1 MRSRLAILV
10 IAIIL
15 ALSGTV
21 SAAIYLQ
28 NVKAQVEEGG
38 KLIEVLVARKAIPA
52 GTSTEDL
59 TDKNL
64 IVTRK
69 IPKKYAAEQALSS
82 TQQLKDKA
90 LIVSLSEGEQL
101 IQNKFQSRAD
111 AELSFRIPPG
121 LVAISIPVD
130 EIVGVSNSISPGDR
144 ISVIATFS
152 PGSGGTDVTRIFLQN
167 IEVLSTSASSE
178 DFRKSG
184 LTQRSALGKKTVILA
199 LTPADAEKLVFA
211 EEKGN
216 VWLVLL
222 PRGGGQV
229 SPTPGQT
236 LQTIFE

>member
-1 MRSRLAILV
+1 MRSRLAILL

-15 ALSGTV
+15 ALLGTV
-21 SAAIYLQ
+21 GAATYIQ

-38 KLIEVLVARKAIPA
+38 KLIEVLVAQKAIPA

-59 TDKNL
+59 TDKSL
-64 IVTRK
+64 VVSRR
-69 IPKKYAAEQALSS
+69 IPKRYAAEQALSS
-82 TQQLKDKA
+82 TQQFKDKV
-90 LIVSLSEGEQL
+90 LIVSLGKGEQL
-101 IQNKFQSRAD
+101 TQNKFQNRPD

-130 EIVGVSNSISPGDR
+130 EIVGVANLISPGDR

-152 PGSGGTDVTRIFLQN
+152 PGAGGTDITRIFLQN
-167 IEVLSTSASSE
+167 VEVLTTSTSSE
-178 DFRKSG
+178 DFQKSG
-184 LTQRSALGKKTVILA
+184 LTQRSALGKRTITLA

-211 EEKGN
+211 QEKGN

-222 PRGGGQV
+222 PRGESQAG
-229 SPTPGQT
+229 PTPGQT

>member
-1 MRSRLAILV
+1 MRSRFAILV
-10 IAIIL
+10 IAVIL

-38 KLIEVLVARKAIPA
+38 KLIEVLVARKTIPA

-82 TQQLKDKA
+82 TQQFKDKA

-101 IQNKFQSRAD
+101 TQNKFQSRAD

-152 PGSGGTDVTRIFLQN
+152 PGAGGTDVTRIFLQN
-167 IEVLSTSASSE
+167 IEVLSASASSE
-178 DFRKSG
+178 DSRKSG

-199 LTPADAEKLVFA
+199 LAPADAEKLVFA

-216 VWLVLL
+216 VWLILL